1 MTKLDPG
8 YHKAGSEKRWAT
20 VFIKHLSLASF
31 RNYKTAEVALQ
42 PGVNL
47 LVGPNGQGKTNL
59 VEAIRYLSTLSSH
72 RVAGYLPLIKQ
83 DAGQAAVRAMASH
96 EDRDVLIELEL
107 NRDIPNKA
115 RVNKSPVPRV
125 RDILGLVNSVTFAP
139 EDLDIVKRDP
149 TNRRAFI
156 DELVVQVWPRF
167 AGVYSDYE
175 RVLKQRNT
183 LLKTARQTGAKGS
196 ALSTLD
202 AWDQSLISYGA
213 EIIAAR
219 VDLVE
224 RLRPH
229 LFEAY
234 QSMAIAN
241 NEPRILV
248 KSSLL
253 GTKIPSGWGDDDDTE
268 DLEYIQ
274 TADRAEIE
282 GLYAEKL
289 ATVRNKELERGIT
302 LVGPHR
308 DDLVLML
315 GSLPAKGYAS
325 HGESWSYALALRLAS
340 IALLR
345 AETRT
350 GDPILILDDV
360 FAELDAGRRARLAGI
375 VAGNEQVL
383 ITAAVAEDVPEELI
397 ATVFHVKHGEVSGGE
412 SQDNS
417 GSGIVDG

>member
-1 MTKLDPG
+1 M
-8 YHKAGSEKRWAT
+8 Y
-20 VFIKHLSLASF
+20 IKHLSLAQF
-31 RNYKTAEVALQ
+31 RNYKSAELSLSQ
-42 PGVNL
+42 GVNL
-47 LVGPNGQGKTNL
+47 MVGPNGQGKTNL

-72 RVAGYLPLIKQ
+72 RVAGYVPLIQ
-83 DAGQAAVRAMASH
+83 QNQSQAVIRAMASFD
-96 EDRDVLIELEL
+96 ERDVLIELEL
-107 NRDIPNKA
+107 NRDSANKA
-115 RVNKSPVPRV
+115 RINKSPAPKV
-125 RDILGLVNSVTFAP
+125 RDILGFVNSVTFAP

-149 TNRRAFI
+149 SNRRAFI
-156 DELVVQVWPRF
+156 DELVIQVWPRF

-183 LLKTARQTGAKGS
+183 LLKTARQTGTKGS

-202 AWDQSLISYGA
+202 AWDASLVSYGS

-219 VDLVE
+219 LDLIE

-234 QSMAIAN
+234 QSIAIAN

-253 GTKIPSGWGDDDDTE
+253 GAAIVQFDEDSE
-268 DLEYIQ
+268 DLEYIN
-274 TADRAEIE
+274 TSDRAEITE
-282 GLYAEKL
+282 LYSKKL
-289 ATVRNKELERGIT
+289 SFVRPKEIERGIT

-315 GSLPAKGYAS
+315 GDLPAKGYAS

-345 AETRT
+345 AETRS

-360 FAELDAGRRARLAGI
+360 FAELDSGRRERLAGM
-375 VAGNEQVL
+375 VANNEQVL
-383 ITAAVAEDVPEELI
+383 ITAAVAEDIPKALQ
-397 ATVFHVKHGEVSGGE
+397 ATVFNVISGTVTG
-412 SQDNS
+412 
-417 GSGIVDG
+417 G

>member
-1 MTKLDPG
+1 M
-8 YHKAGSEKRWAT
+8 
-20 VFIKHLSLASF
+20 FIKHLSLANF
-31 RNYKTAEVALQ
+31 RNYATAEIELK

-72 RVAGYLPLIKQ
+72 RVAGYQPLIRQ
-83 DAGQAAVRAMASH
+83 DQGQAIVRALASY
-96 EDRDVLIELEL
+96 EERDVLVELEL
-107 NRDIPNKA
+107 NRDSPNKA
-115 RVNKSPVPRV
+115 RVNKSPAQKV
-125 RDILGLVNSVTFAP
+125 RDILGFVNSVTFAP

-149 TNRRAFI
+149 SNRRAFI

-167 AGVYSDYE
+167 AGVYADFE

-202 AWDQSLISYGA
+202 AWDQSLVSYGS
-213 EIIAAR
+213 EIVAAR
-219 VDLVE
+219 IDLID

-229 LFEAY
+229 LFAAY
-234 QSMAIAN
+234 QSIAIAN

-248 KSSLL
+248 KSSLM
-253 GTKIPSGWGDDDDTE
+253 GDAVPSGWSSNADDEDDG
-268 DLEYIQ
+268 LEYIE
-274 TADRAEIE
+274 TGDRAAIE
-282 GLYAEKL
+282 EMYRTKL
-289 ATVRNKELERGIT
+289 AAVRPKEMERGIT

-345 AETRT
+345 AETRS
-350 GDPILILDDV
+350 GDPVLILDDV
-360 FAELDAGRRARLAGI
+360 FAELDAGRRERLAEM
-375 VAGNEQVL
+375 VLENEQVV
-383 ITAAVAEDVPEELI
+383 ITAAVSEDIPEKLI
-397 ATVFHVKHGEVSGGE
+397 STVFNVSAGTVVAAGADQASGASEGEAR
-412 SQDNS
+412 
-417 GSGIVDG
+417 

>member
-1 MTKLDPG
+1 M
-8 YHKAGSEKRWAT
+8 
-20 VFIKHLSLASF
+20 FIKHLSLASF
-31 RNYKTAEVALQ
+31 RNYKNAEIALQ

-83 DAGQAAVRAMASH
+83 DEPQAAVRAMASH
-96 EDRDVLIELEL
+96 ADRDILIEIEL
-107 NRDIPNKA
+107 NRNSANKA

-202 AWDQSLISYGA
+202 AWDQSLISYGS

-234 QSMAIAN
+234 QQIAIAN

-253 GTKIPSGWGDDDDTE
+253 GTAIPSGWGDDDDSE

-274 TADRAEIE
+274 TADRTEIE
-282 GLYAEKL
+282 ALYSAKL
-289 ATVRNKELERGIT
+289 ANVRSKELERGIS

-315 GSLPAKGYAS
+315 GTLPAKGYAS

-360 FAELDAGRRARLAGI
+360 FAELDAGRRSRLAGM

-383 ITAAVAEDVPEELI
+383 ITAAVAEDVPQELI
-397 ATVFHVKHGEVSGGE
+397 ATVFHVKHGEVSAVAAPEAAAGE
-412 SQDNS
+412 VTN
-417 GSGIVDG
+417 G

>member
-1 MTKLDPG
+1 M
-8 YHKAGSEKRWAT
+8 
-20 VFIKHLSLASF
+20 FIKHLSLANF
-31 RNYKTAEVALQ
+31 RNYATAEIELK

-72 RVAGYLPLIKQ
+72 RVAGYQPLIRQ
-83 DAGQAAVRAMASH
+83 DQGQAIVRALASY
-96 EDRDVLIELEL
+96 EERDVLVELEL
-107 NRDIPNKA
+107 NRDNPNKA
-115 RVNKSPVPRV
+115 RVNKSPAQKV
-125 RDILGLVNSVTFAP
+125 RDILGFVNSVTFAP

-149 TNRRAFI
+149 SNRRAFI

-167 AGVYSDYE
+167 AGVYADFE

-202 AWDQSLISYGA
+202 AWDQSLVSYGS
-213 EIIAAR
+213 EIVAAR
-219 VDLVE
+219 IDLIE

-229 LFEAY
+229 LFAAY
-234 QSMAIAN
+234 QSIAIAN

-248 KSSLL
+248 KSSLM
-253 GTKIPSGWGDDDDTE
+253 GDAVPSGWSSNADDEDDG
-268 DLEYIQ
+268 LEYME
-274 TADRAEIE
+274 TGDRAAIE
-282 GLYAEKL
+282 EMYRTKL
-289 ATVRNKELERGIT
+289 AAVRPKEMERGIT

-345 AETRT
+345 AETRS
-350 GDPILILDDV
+350 GDPVLILDDV
-360 FAELDAGRRARLAGI
+360 FAELDAGRRERLAEM
-375 VAGNEQVL
+375 VLENEQVL
-383 ITAAVAEDVPEELI
+383 ITAAVAEDIPEKLI
-397 ATVFHVKHGEVSGGE
+397 STVFNVSAGTVVAAGVGPSAGASEGEAR
-412 SQDNS
+412 
-417 GSGIVDG
+417 

>member
-1 MTKLDPG
+1 M
-8 YHKAGSEKRWAT
+8 
-20 VFIKHLSLASF
+20 FIKHLSLASF
-31 RNYKTAEVALQ
+31 RNYKTAEVSLQ

-72 RVAGYLPLIKQ
+72 RVAGYLPLIQQ
-83 DAGQAAVRAMASH
+83 DQPQAAVRAMASH
-96 EDRDVLIELEL
+96 AERDILIELEL
-107 NRDIPNKA
+107 NRDSANKA

-156 DELVVQVWPRF
+156 DELVIQVWPRF
-167 AGVYSDYE
+167 AGVYSDFD

-202 AWDQSLISYGA
+202 AWDQSLIAYGS

-234 QSMAIAN
+234 QSIAIAN

-253 GTKIPSGWGDDDDTE
+253 GTKVPTGWGEDDDSE

-274 TADRAEIE
+274 TSDRAEIE
-282 GLYAEKL
+282 ALYASKL
-289 ATVRNKELERGIT
+289 AVIRNKELERGLT
-302 LVGPHR
+302 LVGPQR

-315 GSLPAKGYAS
+315 GELPAKGYAS

-360 FAELDAGRRARLAGI
+360 FAELDAGRRARLAGM
-375 VAGNEQVL
+375 VASNEQVL
-383 ITAAVAEDVPEELI
+383 ITAAVAEDVPQELI
-397 ATVFHVKHGEVSGGE
+397 ATVFHVKQGEVSNG
-412 SQDNS
+412 
-417 GSGIVDG
+417 

>member
-1 MTKLDPG
+1 M
-8 YHKAGSEKRWAT
+8 
-20 VFIKHLSLASF
+20 FIKHLSLANF
-31 RNYKTAEVALQ
+31 RNYATAEIELK

-72 RVAGYLPLIKQ
+72 RVAGYQPLIRQ
-83 DAGQAAVRAMASH
+83 DQGQAIVRALASY
-96 EDRDVLIELEL
+96 EERDVLVELEL
-107 NRDIPNKA
+107 NRDSPNKA
-115 RVNKSPVPRV
+115 RVNKSPAQKV
-125 RDILGLVNSVTFAP
+125 RDILGFVNSVTFAP

-149 TNRRAFI
+149 SNRRGFI

-167 AGVYSDYE
+167 AGVYADFE

-202 AWDQSLISYGA
+202 AWDQSLVSYGS
-213 EIIAAR
+213 EIVAAR
-219 VDLVE
+219 IDLID
-224 RLRPH
+224 RMRPH
-229 LFEAY
+229 LFAAY
-234 QSMAIAN
+234 QSIAIAN

-248 KSSLL
+248 KSSLM
-253 GTKIPSGWGDDDDTE
+253 GDAVPSGWSSNADDEDDG
-268 DLEYIQ
+268 LEYIE
-274 TADRAEIE
+274 TGDRVAIE
-282 GLYAEKL
+282 DMYRTKL
-289 ATVRNKELERGIT
+289 AAVRPKEMERGIT

-345 AETRT
+345 AETRS
-350 GDPILILDDV
+350 GDPVLILDDV
-360 FAELDAGRRARLAGI
+360 FAELDAGRRKRLAEM
-375 VAGNEQVL
+375 VLDNEQVL
-383 ITAAVAEDVPEELI
+383 ITAAVAEDIPEKLI
-397 ATVFHVKHGEVSGGE
+397 STVFNVSAGTVAAAGAGPLAGASEGEAR
-412 SQDNS
+412 
-417 GSGIVDG
+417 

>member
-1 MTKLDPG
+1 M
-8 YHKAGSEKRWAT
+8 
-20 VFIKHLSLASF
+20 FIKHLSLANF
-31 RNYKTAEVALQ
+31 RNYATAEIELK

-72 RVAGYLPLIKQ
+72 RVAGYQPLIRQ
-83 DAGQAAVRAMASH
+83 DQGQAIVRALASY
-96 EDRDVLIELEL
+96 EERDVLVELEL
-107 NRDIPNKA
+107 NRDSPNKA
-115 RVNKSPVPRV
+115 RVNKSPAQKV
-125 RDILGLVNSVTFAP
+125 RDILGFVNSVTFAP

-149 TNRRAFI
+149 SNRRAFI

-167 AGVYSDYE
+167 AGVYADFE

-202 AWDQSLISYGA
+202 AWDQSLVSYGS
-213 EIIAAR
+213 EIVAAR
-219 VDLVE
+219 IDLID

-229 LFEAY
+229 LFAAY
-234 QSMAIAN
+234 QSIAIAN

-248 KSSLL
+248 KSSLM
-253 GTKIPSGWGDDDDTE
+253 GDAVPSGWSSNADDEDDG
-268 DLEYIQ
+268 LEYIE
-274 TADRAEIE
+274 TGDREAIE
-282 GLYAEKL
+282 EMYRTKL
-289 ATVRNKELERGIT
+289 AAVRPKEMKRGIT

-345 AETRT
+345 AETRS
-350 GDPILILDDV
+350 GDPVLILDDV
-360 FAELDAGRRARLAGI
+360 FAELDAGRRERLAEM
-375 VAGNEQVL
+375 VLENEQVL
-383 ITAAVAEDVPEELI
+383 ITAAVAEDIPEKLI
-397 ATVFHVKHGEVSGGE
+397 STVFNVSAGTVAAAGAGPLAGASEGEAR
-412 SQDNS
+412 
-417 GSGIVDG
+417 